1 VLDKF
6 LASKKTKD
14 QNSCHIPLNS
24 IFNQYNSSVAIMLT
38 VKFASTARERN
49 LNTIATPT
57 GVPNEKPGKKI
68 ILAIQYLFCI
78 HQ

>member
-1 VLDKF
+1 VFYKF

-14 QNSCHIPLNS
+14 QNSCYIPLNS
-24 IFNQYNSSVAIMLT
+24 IFNQYNSSVAVMLM
-38 VKFASTARERN
+38 VKIASTARERN

-57 GVPNEKPGKKI
+57 GVPNEKPRKKI
-68 ILAIQYLFCI
+68 ILAIQYLFYI